1 MSEPAPR
8 ISERYHPTRLLG
20 EGGFGE
26 VWQAF
31 DAVRREPVA
40 LKLMSRVVA
49 EEARL
54 RFQREAA
61 ALLGL
66 DHPCIV
72 RALGQGTTT
81 DGIPFLVTEL
91 LRGQELRQRL
101 TEQLSLSVPETADIL
116 QQICAGLSYMHER
129 GLVHRDVKPSNAF
142 LVEGATGLGRVKLL
156 DVGMTK
162 ARGLETLTTTGDIL
176 GTPYYTSPEQIH
188 DSKRVDSRSDL
199 WALGVVVY
207 ECLTGYRPFEAKTP
221 VSLYRA
227 IDRSLYHPASSVGA
241 PSALDAWFEKALH
254 PHPDARFQTA
264 QELYDGFI
272 GVSVRARLLG

>member
-116 QQICAGLSYMHER
+116 QQICAGLSYM
-129 GLVHRDVKPSNAF
+129 
-142 LVEGATGLGRVKLL
+142 
-156 DVGMTK
+156 
-162 ARGLETLTTTGDIL
+162 
-176 GTPYYTSPEQIH
+176 
-188 DSKRVDSRSDL
+188 
-199 WALGVVVY
+199 
-207 ECLTGYRPFEAKTP
+207 
-221 VSLYRA
+221 
-227 IDRSLYHPASSVGA
+227 
-241 PSALDAWFEKALH
+241 
-254 PHPDARFQTA
+254 
-264 QELYDGFI
+264 
-272 GVSVRARLLG
+272 